1 MRNPHGYA
9 TIVGD
14 LYSKAPTVVEGGVR
28 HTEVEID
35 TFGCNHCNRIVHVPV
50 RADPANIGGLC
61 KQCMQLICAKCVDK
75 GTCTPWELAMERSEA
90 KDRFRREL
98 GEH

>member
-35 TFGCNHCNRIVHVPV
+35 TYTCFHCCRVVHVPV
-50 RADPANIGGLC
+50 RADPADIGGLC
-61 KQCMQLICAKCVDK
+61 KQCMQLICAKCVAK
-75 GTCTPWELAMERSEA
+75 LTCTPWEKKMQEMEAR
-90 KDRFRREL
+90 DHWRRTI
-98 GEH
+98 GDY

>member
-14 LYSKAPTVVEGGVR
+14 LYSKAPTLVEGGVR

-35 TFGCNHCNRIVHVPV
+35 TYSCSHCCKIVHVPV
-50 RADPANIGGLC
+50 RADPANMGGLC
-61 KQCMQLICAKCVDK
+61 KQCMGLDCNRCYAKGICI
-75 GTCTPWELAMERSEA
+75 PWEEAMRRSEA
-90 KDRFRREL
+90 KDAALRSYGL
-98 GEH
+98 